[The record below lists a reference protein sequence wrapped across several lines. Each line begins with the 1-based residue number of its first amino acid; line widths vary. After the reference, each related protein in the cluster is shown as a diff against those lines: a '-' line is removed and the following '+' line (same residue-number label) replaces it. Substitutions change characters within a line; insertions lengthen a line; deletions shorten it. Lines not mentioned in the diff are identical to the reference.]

1 MKRWQK
7 GQRLR
12 NPSNWSRK
20 IAKSKR
26 CSDEVSISI
35 KRNQVEASA
44 RKTQNVGL
52 RKIML
57 SQQSRNQQHTV
68 NGKFR
73 NQICLD
79 TVHYPITAQLL
90 RAYSSELWEDMI
102 LNMNTR
108 YLIDRYISRP
118 HPQDLGRIR
127 EEQHL

>member
-44 RKTQNVGL
+44 RKTQNVDL

-57 SQQSRNQQHTV
+57 SQQSRNHQQF
-68 NGKFR
+68 G

-79 TVHYPITAQLL
+79 TAHYPITAQLL
-90 RAYSSELWEDMI
+90 MAYSSELWEDMI
-102 LNMNTR
+102 LNMITR
-108 YLIDRYISRP
+108 YLIDRCISRP